1 MAFVT
6 VRALTKTESP
16 EKIVF
21 YFCLI
26 GSLISVIPMFWVWR
40 PYTLTELQL
49 SDYCRHSGQF
59 QSVIDVKCLQTGVG
73 RTNWAGEL
81 CGDFFCRYMGVFCSG
96 RRFLIYIA

>member
-1 MAFVT
+1 MAFIT

-49 SDYCRHSGQF
+49 SDYCRHSNQF

-73 RTNWAGEL
+73 RTNWPGEL
-81 CGDFFCRYMGVFCSG
+81 CGNFLCWYVGISVLAGSSG
-96 RRFLIYIA
+96 PL